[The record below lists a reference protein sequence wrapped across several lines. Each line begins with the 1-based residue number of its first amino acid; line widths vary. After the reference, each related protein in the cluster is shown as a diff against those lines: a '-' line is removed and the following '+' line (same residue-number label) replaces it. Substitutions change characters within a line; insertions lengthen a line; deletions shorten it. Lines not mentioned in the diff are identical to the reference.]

1 MGCFETFHEGTEH
14 VKQSNITTVIQQFKL
29 FHMKDGKT
37 IYSMK
42 MRFTRIVNKLQDL
55 WKTVSNQNCSNK
67 VLRCMSREC
76 RSKVTTIKESQNLK
90 TLGITTLFGKT
101 KKHEHEILRLKVR
114 EEDIKKKEKNFIAL
128 KSTSTCII

>member
-1 MGCFETFHEGTEH
+1 MGCFETFHEGTED

-29 FHMKDGKT
+29 FHIKDGKT

-55 WKTVSNQNCSNK
+55 WKIVSNQNCSNK

-76 RSKVTTIKESQNLK
+76 QSKVTTIKESQNLK
-90 TLGITTLFGKT
+90 TLGITTLFRKT

>member
-29 FHMKDGKT
+29 FHMKD
-37 IYSMK
+37 
-42 MRFTRIVNKLQDL
+42 
-55 WKTVSNQNCSNK
+55 
-67 VLRCMSREC
+67 EC